1 MSSIV
6 EFLEKCVGKWFSQRT
21 GHNLTDRKSVLGKG
35 DLWME
40 ALAADAPE
48 AIALC
53 QTYGV
58 DPQSIA
64 AGLKMRWEA
73 ITASPK
79 KELGSSV
86 LVALTPDA
94 AGAGALL
101 ATPAAK
107 QNPQPGQYNF
117 GSDGALWLTLPIAGG
132 SIEERIWFASDNL
145 RFRSST
151 TTRSDGPN
159 FASFCSEIRMGVA
172 PPKAAD

>member
-1 MSSIV
+1 MSTIA

-53 QTYGV
+53 QKYGA
-58 DPQSIA
+58 DPQAIA

-73 ITASPK
+73 ITASPN

-86 LVALTPDA
+86 LLALAPDPS
-94 AGAGALL
+94 GAGPLL
-101 ATPAAK
+101 ATPGSNG
-107 QNPQPGQYNF
+107 QPQPGRYSF
-117 GSDGALWLTLPIAGG
+117 GSDGALWITLPVEGG
-132 SIEERIWFASDNL
+132 WIEERIWFASDNL

-151 TTRSDGPN
+151 TTRSGGPT
-159 FASFCSEIRMGVA
+159 FASFCSEIRMGVT
-172 PPKAAD
+172 PPKA